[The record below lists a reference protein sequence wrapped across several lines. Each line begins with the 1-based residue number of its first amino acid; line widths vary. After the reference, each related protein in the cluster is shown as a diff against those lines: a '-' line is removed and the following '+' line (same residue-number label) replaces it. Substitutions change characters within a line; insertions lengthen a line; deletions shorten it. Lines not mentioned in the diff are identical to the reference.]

1 MELNINATAAAQRSA
16 FVAPTLGGA
25 WGGLCPELGFRR
37 FDVHT
42 APDSAAAF
50 GDAVMATGHRPWRH
64 LIT

>member
-25 WGGLCPELGFRR
+25 WGGLCPELGFHR
-37 FDVHT
+37 FDVH
-42 APDSAAAF
+42 APAAAPVF
-50 GDAVMATGHRPWRH
+50 GDADMATGHRPWRH

>member
-16 FVAPTLGGA
+16 FVAPTLGGV

-37 FDVHT
+37 FDVYT
-42 APDSAAAF
+42 PASALVF
-50 GDAVMATGHRPWRH
+50 GDADMATGHRPWRN

>member
-16 FVAPTLGGA
+16 FVAPALGRA

-42 APDSAAAF
+42 PDSAAAF